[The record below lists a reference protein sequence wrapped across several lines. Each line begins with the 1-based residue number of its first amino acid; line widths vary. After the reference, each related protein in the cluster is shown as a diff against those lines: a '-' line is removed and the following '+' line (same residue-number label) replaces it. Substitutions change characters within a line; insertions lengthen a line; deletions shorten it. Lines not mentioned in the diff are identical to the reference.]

1 MLRFMRRVLGFLAA
15 SLVCATA
22 GAQPLRP
29 NEKPGMLPRDR
40 LPMKSSDLPSLG
52 QGLPRQPDP
61 AVRPGAWLGA
71 LPAAD
76 EAFLKDLVATRSF
89 RLGRPTQLRFT
100 PDGRQLLFLRAEP
113 RSPSL
118 RLHVYDLATRQTRE
132 IVTAAALLNGGAESI
147 SPEERA
153 RRERLRLL
161 DTGITDYALFPD
173 GKHVLVALAGRAF
186 AVELATGKP
195 RELAGPDS
203 AGQPVFDA
211 RLSPDGAYLGFV
223 RGGELWVVSAGA
235 LPTPAR
241 QLTKGATE
249 SLVHAQAEYIAQE
262 EMART
267 QGWWWSADGK
277 SLLVEEYDQSK
288 VETLAIADP
297 ARPGNG
303 AQTLRY
309 PRPGKANVD
318 ARLMLIPRAGGKS
331 TDVAWDHTRYPYLAK
346 VTWQAGGPP
355 TIVVQT
361 RDQRE
366 VVVLAVDPATGKTR
380 PLITE
385 RDDAW
390 VNLDV
395 YALEHDRRDVLAS
408 LDHELAWLPD
418 GSGFLWASERG
429 GAWQLELHGREGG
442 LLKTLTT
449 PAQGF
454 RGLRAWS
461 ADKRAVQVVL
471 GKSPTVQEVWS
482 IPLDGGAP
490 KALAT
495 GPGLVDATFADA
507 SAAHAI
513 TRWGWDRAYD
523 VAVVD
528 AAGVAVG
535 ALPSIAVAPPFT
547 PKVDVVELPGA
558 ITAAVVR
565 PRRPG
570 GARKLPVLVDVYG
583 GPGTVF
589 APVARWRFIID
600 QWIADH
606 GFVVVRIDG
615 RGTPARDRA
624 HERAIRGKLGAVPLE
639 DQVAGLRALAARD
652 SSLDLTRVG
661 IFGHSFGG
669 YLAALAAI
677 ARPDVFDAA
686 VAAAPVTDWLDYDTH
701 YTERYLGVPTGD
713 DDATYAANSVT
724 ARARELTR
732 PLLLVHGTADDNVHL
747 SHSLDLADALLRA
760 GRKPELLLLAGETHA
775 FRDPVLLLRYYQR
788 VFAFFRENL
797 R

>member
-1 MLRFMRRVLGFLAA
+1 MRRVVVLLAA
-15 SLVCATA
+15 SLACRAAV
-22 GAQPLRP
+22 AQPLRP

-52 QGLPRQPDP
+52 TGLPRQNPDP
-61 AVRPGAWLGA
+61 GVRPGMWLGE

-76 EAFLKDLVATRSF
+76 EAFLKELVATRSY

-100 PDGRQLLFLRAEP
+100 PDGTHLLFLRAEP

-118 RLHVYDLATRQTRE
+118 RLHVYELATKKTRE
-132 IVTAAALLNGGAESI
+132 VVTAAALLQGGSELV

-161 DTGITDYALFPD
+161 DTGITDYAVFPD
-173 GKHVLVALAGRAF
+173 GKSVLVALAGRAF
-186 AVELATGKP
+186 AVDLATGKP
-195 RELAGPDS
+195 RELAGPDA

-223 RGGELWVVSAGA
+223 RAGELWVVSAGT
-235 LPTPAR
+235 LPAPAR

-262 EMART
+262 EMGRT

-297 ARPGNG
+297 ANPGAG
-303 AQTLRY
+303 VQTLRY

-318 ARLMLIPRAGGKS
+318 ARLMLIPRAGGRAL
-331 TDVAWDHTRYPYLAK
+331 DVAWDHVRYPYLAK

-361 RDQRE
+361 RDQHE
-366 VVVLAVDPATGKTR
+366 VVVLAVDAATGKTR
-380 PLITE
+380 PLLTE
-385 RDDAW
+385 KDDAW

-418 GSGFLWASERG
+418 GSGFLWATERG

-449 PAQGF
+449 VAQGF
-454 RGLRAWS
+454 RGLRAFS
-461 ADKRAVQVVL
+461 ADKGAVQVVL
-471 GKSPTVQEVWS
+471 GKSPSVQEVWS

-507 SAAHAI
+507 SPARAI

-523 VAVVD
+523 VEVFD
-528 AAGVAVG
+528 AAGTSVG
-535 ALPSIAVAPPFT
+535 ALPSIAIAPPFT
-547 PKVDVVELPGA
+547 PKVEVVELPGS

-565 PRRPG
+565 PRRP

-589 APVARWRFIID
+589 APVGRWRFIID

-606 GFVVVRIDG
+606 GFVVVRLDG

-624 HERAIRGKLGAVPLE
+624 HERAIKGKLGAVPLE

-652 SSLDLTRVG
+652 ASLDLTRVG
-661 IFGHSFGG
+661 IMGHSFGG
-669 YLAALAAI
+669 YLSALAAI
-677 ARPDVFDAA
+677 TRPDVFDAA

-701 YTERYLGVPTGD
+701 YTERYLGVPAGD
-713 DDATYAANSVT
+713 DDKTYAANAVVT
-724 ARARELTR
+724 RARELTR

-747 SHSLDLADALLRA
+747 SHTLDLADALLRA
-760 GRKPELLLLAGETHA
+760 GRRPDLLLLAGETHA

-788 VFAFFRENL
+788 VFAFFREHL